1 MKKNRILI
9 IIGVIL
15 LLCVGFIFGNSLKD
29 GPQTVEDSHTIKD
42 IIDNV
47 FDFLKIDFEISEQD
61 VRTLGHFCE
70 FFALCTI
77 LTGAALLLFPI
88 DYKKPYS
95 IRLLIYFS
103 PVLISTVIAFA
114 DEFIQLFSPG
124 RACDIMDVLVDF
136 LGALTANVIIMGITL
151 IICKIK
157 KRKD

>member
-1 MKKNRILI
+1 MKKRGILI
-9 IIGVIL
+9 IIWMVL
-15 LLCVGFIFGNSLKD
+15 LLCIGFIFGNSLKD
-29 GPQTVEDSHTIKD
+29 GPQTVKDSLSIKD
-42 IIDNV
+42 VIDDV
-47 FDFLKIDFEISEQD
+47 LDFLNINLEISENA

-70 FFALCTI
+70 FFALCAIITC
-77 LTGAALLLFPI
+77 AALLLFPI
-88 DYKKPYS
+88 DYKNPYS

-103 PVLISTVIAFA
+103 PTLISTLIALA

-136 LGALTANVIIMGITL
+136 LGALTANVIIMGIAL